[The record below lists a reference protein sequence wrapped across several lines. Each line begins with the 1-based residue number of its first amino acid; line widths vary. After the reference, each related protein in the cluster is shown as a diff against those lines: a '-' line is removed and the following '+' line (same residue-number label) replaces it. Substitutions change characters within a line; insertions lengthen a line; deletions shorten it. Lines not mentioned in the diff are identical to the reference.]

1 MVYVIFY
8 NSRKGNRK
16 LIYEDF
22 DIYAIEKIL
31 GISKEEE
38 DKIHKS
44 YTESKYFDNIGLI
57 DGAIGG
63 VEKLAK
69 DNEVVFITAR
79 PERDREKTID
89 FFKKT
94 FPDYSFDVYF
104 EGTEKHVKCK
114 ELGVNVLI
122 EDGFTSQ
129 RYAENGVN
137 IILLDKLW
145 NKDCSHDNIYRCF
158 NWEEI
163 LNRVKEISDE

>member
-1 MVYVIFY
+1 MKIAIDIDEVIVKYVNGLCDFY

-79 PERDREKTID
+79 PERDREKTIV
-89 FFKKT
+89 FFKKL
-94 FPDYSFDVYF
+94 F
-104 EGTEKHVKCK
+104 
-114 ELGVNVLI
+114 
-122 EDGFTSQ
+122 Q
-129 RYAENGVN
+129 
-137 IILLDKLW
+137 IILLM
-145 NKDCSHDNIYRCF
+145 S
-158 NWEEI
+158 I
-163 LNRVKEISDE
+163 LKGRKSM